1 MFLHQLNPIEAE
13 AFLTL
18 AAELIEDDGVV
29 AAEEDALLDE
39 YMEVLHQPTFTY
51 DPTATAAARDT
62 MAQLNEVGKRKV
74 YMELFNFAICDRN
87 VDDSERRSLNALRD
101 VMQLD
106 GRICEE
112 LEACVRDLYNVYM
125 RIENALEAKE
135 PQVKVDNS
143 H

>member
-18 AAELIEDDGVV
+18 AAELIEDDGVL

-51 DPTATAAARDT
+51 DPTAAAAARDT
-62 MAQLNEVGKRKV
+62 LAQLNEIGKRKV
-74 YMELFNFAICDRN
+74 YMELYNFAVCDQFL
-87 VDDSERRSLNALRD
+87 DDAERSSLEKLREA
-101 VMQLD
+101 MQLD
-106 GRICEE
+106 PQICHE
-112 LEACVRDLYNVYM
+112 LEECVRELYNVYT

-135 PQVKVDNS
+135 SPVKVDNTL
-143 H
+143 